1 MRWTLPALA
10 AALLASLPAVAVQAG
25 GTGTG
30 AGAETAVPAK
40 KVFRVTFRTVI
51 PPAAEGS
58 KRVEAWIP
66 TPYQDDV
73 QIVRSLEVTSPVE
86 TQRTFDK
93 DTGNR
98 YLHAAFDARPTE
110 TVVEWVA
117 VIERT
122 EDRGQSRGAL
132 LDAHLK
138 SDTLAKVDGKARLLA
153 ESLGVV
159 GAAVP
164 TRDRAKAIYDHVLQS
179 MAYDKV
185 EPGWGKGDFER
196 ACDIGKGN
204 CSDFTSKF
212 VAISR
217 AAGIP
222 ARWVSSISLAG
233 EHKGCDA
240 CGYHCYAQFREGDR
254 WIPVDPSD
262 ARRIV
267 AKDPRKAAWYFGHA
281 EAANIVLSMGRDL
294 TLAPAQKAGPVN
306 FLTGPYAE
314 VDGKPIEIP
323 AANRTYGHDTLNADG
338 SPTAAEKPAEPK
350 PSEPRLPA
358 PSAPAAPTAPAAR

>member
-1 MRWTLPALA
+1 MRLSPSVLTLSLALSLGLPA
-10 AALLASLPAVAVQAG
+10 AVAQAG
-25 GTGTG
+25 GTGG
-30 AGAETAVPAK
+30 APEAATPAK
-40 KVFRVTFRTVI
+40 KYFRVTFRTVI
-51 PPAAEGS
+51 PAAPEGS
-58 KRVEAWIP
+58 KKVEAWIP

-73 QIVRSLEVTSPVE
+73 QVVRSLDVTSPLE
-86 TQRTFDK
+86 AERTFDK

-98 YLHAAFDARPTE
+98 YLHLAFHARPTE

-117 VIERT
+117 VVERT

-153 ESLGVV
+153 ESLGVAD
-159 GAAVP
+159 AATPV
-164 TRDRAKAIYDHVLQS
+164 RERAKVIYDHVLQS

-196 ACDIGKGN
+196 ACDLGKGN
-204 CSDFTSKF
+204 CSDFASKF
-212 VAISR
+212 IAISR

-222 ARWVSSISLAG
+222 ARWISSISLAG

-294 TLAPAQKAGPVN
+294 VLAPAQQAGPVN
-306 FLTGPYAE
+306 FVTGPYVE

-323 AANRTYGHDTLNADG
+323 AKNRTYGHDTLDADG
-338 SPTAAEKPAEPK
+338 SPIATEKAPEPK
-350 PSEPRLPA
+350 PSEPKLPA
-358 PSAPAAPTAPAAR
+358 PSAPAGAPGK

>member
-1 MRWTLPALA
+1 MRLTVPALFA
-10 AALLASLPAVAVQAG
+10 AVLACIPAAAVQAG
-25 GTGTG
+25 GTGP
-30 AGAETAVPAK
+30 GAETAVPPK
-40 KVFRVTFRTVI
+40 KRYRVTFRTVI
-51 PPAAEGS
+51 PASPEGS

-66 TPYQDDV
+66 TPYQDDIQV
-73 QIVRSLEVTSPVE
+73 VKSLEVTSPVE
-86 TQRTFDK
+86 TERTFDK
-93 DTGNR
+93 ETGNR
-98 YLHAAFDARPTE
+98 YLHLAYDARPTE
-110 TVVEWVA
+110 VVVEWVA
-117 VIERT
+117 VVERT
-122 EDRGQSRGAL
+122 EDRGQSQGAV

-138 SDTLAKVDGKARLLA
+138 SDGLAKVDGKARLLA
-153 ESLGVV
+153 ESLSVTD
-159 GAAVP
+159 AAVP
-164 TRDRAKAIYDHVLQS
+164 TRERAKAIYDHVLQS

-204 CSDFTSKF
+204 CSDFASKF
-212 VAISR
+212 IAISR

-222 ARWVSSISLAG
+222 ARWISSISLAG

-267 AKDPRKAAWYFGHA
+267 AKDPKKSAWYFGHA

-294 TLAPAQKAGPVN
+294 VLAPAQKAGPVN
-306 FLTGPYAE
+306 FVVWAYVE

-323 AANRTYGHDTLNADG
+323 ATNRTYGHDSLNADG
-338 SPTAAEKPAEPK
+338 TPVAPAKAADAHAPPAPAA
-350 PSEPRLPA
+350 PA
-358 PSAPAAPTAPAAR
+358 PSAPKAPAVR